1 MLAWIIH
8 HTGDTVSARGIMVQ
22 DEARWF
28 MFQLFGGFLHFES
41 CSRKGIA
48 DACRRMN

>member
-28 MFQLFGGFLHFES
+28 MFQLFGVFCISSHALA
-41 CSRKGIA
+41 RVLQMLV
-48 DACRRMN
+48 DA